1 MKNPFFVVIKW
12 KTKSMQNHY
21 TKVDYLFAGA
31 GASATLLL
39 MCMEKHGLLKDK
51 KILILDPDTKHNNDK
66 TYCFWS
72 EQDEALAIQ
81 SQHLISHQ
89 WDEVCVNRNQQ
100 ESLLPKKYFHI
111 SGIDVYNEL
120 RHIIDQHNLKR
131 VQSSVIELAPNEN
144 GIKVITDKEIWQASL
159 VFDSRPPK
167 YLPLKKDDAHL
178 VQSFIG
184 YVISTDEPIPN
195 INCVDLMDFN
205 VDQLGATQF
214 MYVLPLGE
222 GKTLVEL
229 TRFGVDPI
237 TQNDA
242 SPILDLYITHRF
254 GNYQI
259 LHTETGCIPMSTAE
273 ISVEE
278 LPGVISIGGRAGA
291 VKPSTG
297 YAFKNMFHHAQSL
310 ADSLK
315 NNFKPVIITESS
327 RFRFYDRLLLLIL
340 TKQPSQ
346 GKLIFEALFKKNKTK
361 NVLQFLDEKTSLF
374 QDIRIFLTLPIK
386 PFLKAVGWVALSRIQ
401 KSISPLILLVLSILL
416 LLIYKTSPQI
426 FNWIQIVIFTVGLFL
441 VGIPHGAVDHLLET
455 GNLKSSI
462 KPGFVINYLG
472 LAFLN
477 LFLWIF
483 FPIGALIFFIG
494 YSAWHFGQT
503 DLKEWQLKNINF
515 LKFTAWGVLILSI
528 ILSGHIVET
537 NSILANMNTM
547 EIPINNL
554 VGKQI
559 SVLLSLVGITW
570 AILEKRWMMF
580 ISSVMLLV
588 SIELPLITS
597 FGLYFIGQHSMNG
610 WSHLKKGL
618 SVNNTS
624 LYLKALP
631 FTIGAVIL
639 FAAFIFLLRNNYL
652 SNFNENIITIFFV
665 FISCIS
671 FPHVIAMNRFY
682 NSKLKQQY

>member
-1 MKNPFFVVIKW
+1 
-12 KTKSMQNHY
+12 MQNY
-21 TKVDYLFAGA
+21 PTKVDYLFAGA

-39 MCMEKHGLLKDK
+39 MCMEKQGLLKDK
-51 KILILDPDTKHNNDK
+51 KILILDPDTKQNNDK

-72 EQDEALAIQ
+72 DQNEQLTLQ
-81 SQHLISHQ
+81 CQHLISHQ
-89 WDEVCVNRNQQ
+89 WEDVCVNRNEQ

-111 SGIDVYNEL
+111 SGIDVYKEL
-120 RHIIDQHNLKR
+120 RRIIDQHHLQR
-131 VQSSVIELAPNEN
+131 IQSSVIELTPIEN
-144 GIKVITDKEIWQASL
+144 GVKVITDTDVWESSL

-178 VQSFIG
+178 LQSFIG
-184 YVISTDEPIPN
+184 YVIATDEPNSN

-229 TRFGVDPI
+229 TRFGLEPI
-237 TQNDA
+237 SQNEA
-242 SPILDLYITHRF
+242 KPILDVYIKNRF
-254 GNYQI
+254 GKYQI
-259 LHTETGCIPMSTAE
+259 QHTEIGCIPMSTAA
-273 ISVEE
+273 ISVQP
-278 LPGVISIGGRAGA
+278 LPGVIPIGGRAGA

-297 YAFKNMFHHAQSL
+297 YAFKNMFRHAERV

-315 NNFKPVIITESS
+315 RNIKPAVIAESS

-346 GKLIFEALFKKNKTK
+346 GKLIFEALFKKNETK

-386 PFLKAVGWVALSRIQ
+386 PFLKAVGWVASSRIQ
-401 KSISPLILLVLSILL
+401 KSITPIILLVLSLL
-416 LLIYKTSPQI
+416 LLFIYKTSPQI
-426 FNWIQIVIFTVGLFL
+426 FKWIQIAIFACGMFL

-455 GNLKSSI
+455 GNLKGRI
-462 KPGFVINYLG
+462 KPSFVINYLG

-477 LFLWIF
+477 LILWVL
-483 FPIGALIFFIG
+483 FPIGALLFFIG

-503 DLKEWQLKNINF
+503 DLRDWQPKNPNALKN
-515 LKFTAWGVLILSI
+515 TAWGILILSI
-528 ILSGHIVET
+528 ILLGHVVET
-537 NSILANMNTM
+537 NTILENMKALK
-547 EIPINNL
+547 IPIQNNL
-554 VGKQI
+554 GKQI
-559 SVLLSLVGITW
+559 SVLLALVGITW
-570 AILEKRWMMF
+570 AMFEKRWMMF
-580 ISSVMLLV
+580 ISSLMLLV

-610 WSHLKKGL
+610 WSHLKQGMK
-618 SVNNTS
+618 VDNTA

-631 FTIGAVIL
+631 FTIGALIL
-639 FAAFIFLLRNNYL
+639 FAVFVYLLKNNYL
-652 SNFNENIITIFFV
+652 SDFNENIVTIFFV

-671 FPHVIAMNRFY
+671 FPHVMAMNRFY
-682 NSKLKQQY
+682 NLKPTQSK